1 MLGETTTPRGKSY
14 MAVAGKE
21 KAQKGAPES
30 MPAFSEIPC
39 TCEPGPLRNSSEPR
53 RSASR
58 EPSPF
63 DCMHCSYPPHG
74 PPYRASAF
82 IECHTEPAR
91 SSSGCQASGS
101 SELHPEFP
109 ASPDRLSPN
118 FFRELYLRVQS
129 RSSTVLLTPRVPS
142 TSKTLARGRY
152 DLREG
157 RCLMFGGGRGS
168 RRKEAVRG
176 RKRLGKEHSAGLCL
190 SRASLGL
197 SETLPSLDSLPLGSF
212 SAEPAPFDCT
222 DIILDTGLRAE
233 SLCLYRVL
241 LPI

>member
-1 MLGETTTPRGKSY
+1 MLEETTTPRGKSY

-39 TCEPGPLRNSSEPR
+39 TCEPGPLRNSAEPR

-58 EPSPF
+58 KLQGAF
-63 DCMHCSYPPHG
+63 ALRLHCSHPPHG

-101 SELHPEFP
+101 SELHREFP

-142 TSKTLARGRY
+142 TSKT
-152 DLREG
+152 
-157 RCLMFGGGRGS
+157 
-168 RRKEAVRG
+168 
-176 RKRLGKEHSAGLCL
+176 AG
-190 SRASLGL
+190 
-197 SETLPSLDSLPLGSF
+197 
-212 SAEPAPFDCT
+212 
-222 DIILDTGLRAE
+222 
-233 SLCLYRVL
+233 
-241 LPI
+241 